1 MELPIPIPQGKKSF
15 KKVMTN
21 KRSWQRYEVFLEA
34 RYITKSCYH
43 IKTCI
48 VLNIGRGGTC
58 LLLPQDGSIAKGAS
72 IFLQVI
78 TRDSEKLNIKGEVVW
93 VKKIENILAAGM
105 KFFRILDMDTVDR
118 ISALI

>member
-1 MELPIPIPQGKKSF
+1 MEIPIPVPKSKKSL
-15 KKVMTN
+15 KQAVTN

-34 RYITKSCYH
+34 RYVTKSCYR

-58 LLLPQDGSIAKGAS
+58 LLLPQDETITEGAS

-78 TRDSEKLNIKGEVVW
+78 TRESEKLNIKGDVIW
-93 VKKIENILAAGM
+93 VKKIENVFAAGI
-105 KFFRILDMDTVDR
+105 KFFRILDMDAVDR

>member
-1 MELPIPIPQGKKSF
+1 MEIPIPVPKSKKSL
-15 KKVMTN
+15 KQAVTN

-34 RYITKSCYH
+34 RYVTKSCYR

-58 LLLPQDGSIAKGAS
+58 LLLPQ
-72 IFLQVI
+72 
-78 TRDSEKLNIKGEVVW
+78 EKLNIKGDVIW
-93 VKKIENILAAGM
+93 VKKIENVFAAGI
-105 KFFRILDMDTVDR
+105 KFFRILDMDAVDR